1 MVEKKKDETGGVQI
15 WNGEIPEL
23 QQALIGGW
31 IELVM
36 KQAEANYRVTQALVE
51 QSRKQW
57 ELTWE
62 SVGAYLDLFYAP
74 ASNPHVQPKASSDG
88 QGLPIEDYDQLTV
101 EEVTRRL
108 GEFSAEEVKQL
119 RAYEKN
125 NKNRVTLMERFDRS
139 LV

>member
-1 MVEKKKDETGGVQI
+1 MVEKKKDKTGTAQA
-15 WNGEIPEL
+15 WNGANPEL

-31 IELVM
+31 IELATE
-36 KQAEANYRVTQALVE
+36 QAETNYHVMQALVE
-51 QSRKQW
+51 QSRKHW
-57 ELTWE
+57 ELTWA

-74 ASNPHVQPKASSDG
+74 ASNPHVQPRASSDG
-88 QGLPIEDYDQLTV
+88 RGLPIEDYDQLTV

-108 GEFSAEEVKQL
+108 GELSAEEVKQL

-125 NKNRVTLMERFDRS
+125 NKNRLTLMERFERS